1 MGPTAEPHVY
11 PPGPAWALEPAECR
25 QEVKAQNYPP
35 HFGEK
40 YHEVPQFHIRIYTE
54 RPKVLLSI
62 IWWKLERGLA
72 HALVLGIRET
82 VRI

>member
-1 MGPTAEPHVY
+1 MRCLNST
-11 PPGPAWALEPAECR
+11 
-25 QEVKAQNYPP
+25 
-35 HFGEK
+35 F
-40 YHEVPQFHIRIYTE
+40 RIYTE

-72 HALVLGIRET
+72 QALVLGIREI